1 MTFWVKTPT
10 HIIAQIQLKITGAGM
25 TCDYTPISLS
35 SAVDLFRSLIFVV
48 DVFTYAFAIMISLIA
63 VASVFNIISTNIWLR
78 HRELV
83 MLRSAGMSAHGFNH
97 MVNSECFFYG
107 LRTLLFGVPLATA
120 FSWLIYKGIVFS
132 QQLRISL
139 ITSHWQ
145 V

>member
-1 MTFWVKTPT
+1 MY
-10 HIIAQIQLKITGAGM
+10 AQFIEDDIYYDFIK
-25 TCDYTPISLS
+25 SLGLS
-35 SAVDLFRSLIFVV
+35 KAEYSGENAK
-48 DVFTYAFAIMISLIA
+48 MIA

-78 HRELV
+78 HRGLV
-83 MLRSAGMSAHGFNH
+83 MLRSAGMSAHGFSH